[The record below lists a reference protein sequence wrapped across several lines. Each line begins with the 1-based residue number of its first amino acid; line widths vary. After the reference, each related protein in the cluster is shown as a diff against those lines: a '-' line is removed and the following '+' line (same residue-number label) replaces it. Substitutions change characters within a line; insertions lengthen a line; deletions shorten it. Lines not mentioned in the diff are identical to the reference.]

1 MNKIKLISTLSLLI
15 LLTFC
20 VVFLPYLINN
30 QNENAILHKKTYWNY
45 TARNNTEPSSAQ
57 VIKLYQNYEVHF
69 NFISSTDNPNTKR
82 GIAEGA
88 AQLFETVFESDEY
101 LSEYM
106 NKILTDGSLICFQ
119 NDVLTVIDNRPVAL
133 NLIKVIAETSNGSL
147 EFIYEAK
154 TKTLMAFSCYLY
166 APLNNYKAGTKCFI
180 NDFTSVLTAYCKNE
194 LGLGTEEYYI
204 QYEIQD
210 QNYININFGILIPD
224 TQFDKK

>member
-45 TARNNTEPSSAQ
+45 TARSNTELSSAQ
-57 VIKLYQNYEVHF
+57 VIKLYQNYEVYF

-166 APLNNYKAGTKCFI
+166 AWHPI
-180 NDFTSVLTAYCKNE
+180 
-194 LGLGTEEYYI
+194 
-204 QYEIQD
+204 
-210 QNYININFGILIPD
+210 
-224 TQFDKK
+224 